1 MQGNP
6 RSDEKASTAELVASE
21 APAVL
26 SWQKVIDETPTKKLA
41 VSVLSYGGLVT
52 VSMPYN
58 EPGAVDLREALQEQ
72 TSEYLKMNTKFNP
85 KYTDDLMKQ
94 ASTSN
99 DTKPPKVRVSHGRR
113 RVGERPSRT
122 ERKKF
127 ASSAEYGCQDK

>member
-1 MQGNP
+1 M
-6 RSDEKASTAELVASE
+6 
-21 APAVL
+21 L

-58 EPGAVDLREALQEQ
+58 EAGAVDLREALQEQ

-113 RVGERPSRT
+113 RVGERPSHT

-127 ASSAEYGCQDK
+127 ASSAELCQDK